1 MKQNPLTLPIVGGSL
16 SLICFFLPW
25 FKVDMSAL
33 GADFP
38 GINWQDSITF
48 SGFRYVRNGATFEV
62 LTFLA
67 TLTILGVCIYMLK
80 QETPWKSKIT
90 VLIGSGFGFLYI
102 SIGFILFTIAD
113 LRMGSAL
120 LEFAPDVDIGKI
132 LSLQFGVFGVIIGYV
147 LAFIGALNIPAGS
160 LPNVVN
166 E

>member
-25 FKVDMSAL
+25 FKLDMSAL
-33 GADFP
+33 VADFP
-38 GINWQDSITF
+38 EINLPDIISV
-48 SGFRYVRNGATFEV
+48 SGFRFVRNGATFEV

-80 QETPWKSKIT
+80 QKTPWKSKIQ
-90 VLIGSGFGFLYI
+90 VLICSGFGFLYI
-102 SIGFILFTIAD
+102 SIGVILSIWANI
-113 LRMGSAL
+113 RMGST
-120 LEFAPDVDIGKI
+120 LEFSSDVDI
-132 LSLQFGVFGVIIGYV
+132 SLQFGVFGVIIGCV
-147 LAFIGALNIPAGS
+147 LAFIGALNIPAGT

>member
-25 FKVDMSAL
+25 FKLDMSAL
-33 GADFP
+33 AAGFP
-38 GINWQDSITF
+38 ETNLQDSITV
-48 SGFRYVRNGATFEV
+48 SGFRLVGNGATFEV

-80 QETPWKSKIT
+80 QDTPWKSKIP
-90 VLIGSGFGFLYI
+90 VLISSGFGFLYI
-102 SIGFILFTIAD
+102 SIGVILFSIAD

-120 LEFAPDVDIGKI
+120 LEFSPDVDIGKI

-147 LAFIGALNIPAGS
+147 LAFIGALNIPADS
-160 LPNVVN
+160 TPNVVN